1 MKMKPILFAL
11 IAAAVGGVV
20 QDATEKGLC
29 AFDKRRSMR
38 AEGTEDESETTDT
51 AEEEEDESLE

>member
-1 MKMKPILFAL
+1 MKMKPVLFAL

-29 AFDKRRSMR
+29 ALDERRNMMR
-38 AEGTEDESETTDT
+38 KAEGTEDESETTDT
-51 AEEEEDESLE
+51 AEEEESLE

>member
-1 MKMKPILFAL
+1 MKIKPIMFAL

-29 AFDKRRSMR
+29 ALDERRSVR
-38 AEGTEDESETTDT
+38 KAEGTEDESEATNT
-51 AEEEEDESLE
+51 AEEESLE